1 VQIEGPATLVGRI
14 HPGHLF
20 MIFESILDNAI
31 RFSRRDDCIRIRIGA
46 DPLQPFVSF
55 LDQGPGIDP
64 DHVAT
69 LFDGLDVPD
78 VNYQSTGHGLSL
90 VIAHSL
96 ISAMGGDLSVESRV
110 GHGSEFRVT
119 LPFVHQSVGM
129 LR

>member
-1 VQIEGPATLVGRI
+1 
-14 HPGHLF
+14 
-20 MIFESILDNAI
+20 M
-31 RFSRRDDCIRIRIGA
+31 
-46 DPLQPFVSF
+46 
-55 LDQGPGIDP
+55 
-64 DHVAT
+64 
-69 LFDGLDVPD
+69 PD